1 MRRSTW
7 APLACAILL
16 ACPAVAAADTKVS
29 FNDGELS
36 VVNEDAGI
44 ANKMSVEYSTHNGE
58 PSIRLFDE
66 ADPAGM
72 STFPTPPCSP
82 GQVNAR
88 GNPVELFC
96 TRSAIRSVSIDIGPN
111 EDGVT
116 YKLDET
122 PGVVTG
128 GLGTDV
134 LTTAGSN
141 DLVGGDQGNDT
152 LDSGAGDDDVR
163 GGEGADTLSAGPG
176 NDKILGGPDADT
188 IDAGDGD
195 DALNTA
201 DGVADKVACGP
212 GNDSVTADTLDELA
226 DCENVQRDT
235 VAAPAGG
242 TTADDHTRPTLQAG
256 GRSSQRIGGARR
268 ALHVQA
274 TSSEAGVVQ
283 ITGYLVA
290 GGINDRMKPFSAK
303 VSVAGGGVSA
313 AIKLTR
319 TQLRRVRADLR
330 KHQHPRARIT
340 ISAVDAAGNTSRAR
354 HFWIAIRR

>member
-44 ANKMSVEYSTHNGE
+44 ANKMSVEYATHNGE
-58 PSIRLFDE
+58 PSIRLFDD

-72 STFPTPPCSP
+72 ATFPTPPCSP

-96 TRSAIRSVSIDIGPN
+96 TRSAIRAVSIDIGPN

-226 DCENVQRDT
+226 DCENVQRWPARSSAVYWRSPNGKSVGAMT
-235 VAAPAGG
+235 IRAPSRSARSRCASAFSTRTMTEPPRGPWSVTTTEPSPTWSWMRWSPIRRRSRKANARHSHSAASR
-242 TTADDHTRPTLQAG
+242 TSMTAPTNRPTPVAL
-256 GRSSQRIGGARR
+256 RSR
-268 ALHVQA
+268 
-274 TSSEAGVVQ
+274 
-283 ITGYLVA
+283 
-290 GGINDRMKPFSAK
+290 
-303 VSVAGGGVSA
+303 
-313 AIKLTR
+313 
-319 TQLRRVRADLR
+319 
-330 KHQHPRARIT
+330 
-340 ISAVDAAGNTSRAR
+340 
-354 HFWIAIRR
+354 